1 MTTIIQILTAA
12 ALVLSIIVP
21 FGAFF
26 LGEKTKKT
34 LQKISCMQ
42 LLFLLW
48 KPSCSHYCNVRRN
61 SQRSCCNCCRNF

>member
-26 LGEKTKKT
+26 LGEKIKKIVIKNLSHAT
-34 LQKISCMQ
+34 AFSSSEA
-42 LLFLLW
+42 FLLLL
-48 KPSCSHYCNVRRN
+48 S
-61 SQRSCCNCCRNF
+61 

>member
-26 LGEKTKKT
+26 LGEKTKKRYKKS
-34 LQKISCMQ
+34 LA
-42 LLFLLW
+42 
-48 KPSCSHYCNVRRN
+48 
-61 SQRSCCNCCRNF
+61 CNCFFFF

>member
-26 LGEKTKKT
+26 LGEKTKKRYKKS
-34 LQKISCMQ
+34 LA
-42 LLFLLW
+42 
-48 KPSCSHYCNVRRN
+48 CNGIPEPMPERPVTKAA
-61 SQRSCCNCCRNF
+61 QM

>member
-26 LGEKTKKT
+26 LGEKTKKRYKKS
-34 LQKISCMQ
+34 LA
-42 LLFLLW
+42 
-48 KPSCSHYCNVRRN
+48 
-61 SQRSCCNCCRNF
+61 CNCFSSSEAFLWLLS

>member
-26 LGEKTKKT
+26 LGEK
-34 LQKISCMQ
+34 QKNVIKSLSHATAFSSSEAFLW
-42 LLFLLW
+42 LLL
-48 KPSCSHYCNVRRN
+48 
-61 SQRSCCNCCRNF
+61 